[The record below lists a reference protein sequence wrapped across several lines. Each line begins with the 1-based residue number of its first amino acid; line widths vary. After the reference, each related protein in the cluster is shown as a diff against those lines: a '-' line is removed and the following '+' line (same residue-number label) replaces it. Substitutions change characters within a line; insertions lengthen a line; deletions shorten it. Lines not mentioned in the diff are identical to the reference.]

1 MAYRTPNIR
10 LQLEPRVIRSIIE
23 SSGMDHSTIA
33 QKMKV
38 DKARVDGWARTGV
51 IEYPKVRA
59 LAKCVKRS
67 ETLFLRTVPLESEEL
82 PDYRMMPGA
91 PERLD
96 AGDLPKVRRVR
107 YMQSAARE
115 MMDVGGTSAEP
126 QIPTGI
132 TVGSPADGV
141 AAAERARL
149 AVECR
154 ADGTLRGSPDEIY
167 RRLRAAIEGTNI
179 LVFQYPLTTMGVRGL
194 TLASPAPCAIL
205 VNSSEIATAKSF
217 TLLHEYGHALLGRGG
232 VCDEHGMVRPNS
244 DKKRVETWCNRFAA
258 SFLMPESPFAAE
270 MSMLE
275 ARLDNPFRIAE
286 ELAEKFKTSR
296 FAAMSRA
303 AGLSGGAGP
312 GYGGALGSIA
322 GSYSRRQKA
331 VDDDDDEDEDRDDAR
346 PRYLDILVSRLGKKF
361 IRLVLSS
368 HEHGIITTHDLGDYL
383 GMRLKHLDKLLE
395 KVPPDV

>member
-1 MAYRTPNIR
+1 MVYRTPNIE
-10 LQLEPRVIRSIIE
+10 LHLEPCVIRSIIE

-38 DKARVDGWARTGV
+38 DKVRVDGWARTGV

-67 ETLFLRTVPLESEEL
+67 ETLFLRTVPLESEKM
-82 PDYRMMPGA
+82 PDYRMMPDA

-96 AGDLPKVRRVR
+96 AVDLPKVRRVR

-126 QIPTGI
+126 QIPAGI
-132 TVGSPADGV
+132 TVRSSADET

-149 AVECR
+149 AVECH
-154 ADGTLRGSPDEIY
+154 ADRTLKGSSDEIY

-179 LVFQYPLTTMGVRGL
+179 LVFQYPLTTRGVRGL

-205 VNSSEIATAKSF
+205 VNSSEIAPAKSF
-217 TLLHEYGHALLGRGG
+217 TLLHEYGHALLGEGG

-244 DKKRVETWCNRFAA
+244 DKKRVEAWCNRFAA
-258 SFLMPESPFAAE
+258 SFLMPEAPFTAE

-275 ARLDNPFRIAE
+275 ARLDDPFRIAR

-303 AGLSGGAGP
+303 AGLSGGTGP
-312 GYGGALGSIA
+312 GYGGALGSMA

-331 VDDDDDEDEDRDDAR
+331 ADEDEDEDDAR

-361 IRLVLSS
+361 IRLALSS
-368 HEHGIITTHDLGDYL
+368 HESGIITTHDLGDYL
-383 GMRLKHLDKLLE
+383 GMKLKHLDKLLE
-395 KVPPDV
+395 KVPPDG